1 MKNKVL
7 IKLYVPKLNLN
18 FDMFIPVN
26 EYVWKVNKLIVNSIN
41 DMTSDKLDLNE
52 DYYLINV
59 QSGIIYQNN
68 QIIINTDIRHSSSL
82 VLMDNNKKNY
92 DEGLRTVVKPQIIR
106 PNAS

>member
-59 QSGIIYQNN
+59 QTGNIYQNN

-82 VLMDNNKKNY
+82 VLIDNNKRNY
-92 DEGLRTVVKPQIIR
+92 SEGLRTIVKPQVMQFK
-106 PNAS
+106 